1 METKNTLPQPKLMDK
16 NDFIKNALEKVT
28 SKRVVY
34 ISTGILI
41 FLLLPYFLR
50 SVGNTIRALKDCGDA
65 IKGV

>member
-34 ISTGILI
+34 IGTGILI
-41 FLLLPYFLR
+41 FLLLPYLLR

>member
-34 ISTGILI
+34 ISTGVLI
-41 FLLLPYFLR
+41 FLLLPYLLR

>member
-41 FLLLPYFLR
+41 FLFLPYLLR

>member
-28 SKRVVY
+28 SKRVIYVGFAVVGF
-34 ISTGILI
+34 I
-41 FLLLPYFLR
+41 LLPLILR
-50 SVGNTIRALKDCGDA
+50 GVGNTIRALKDCGDA

>member
-41 FLLLPYFLR
+41 FLLLPYLLR

>member
-1 METKNTLPQPKLMDK
+1 METKNTLPHPKLMDK

-34 ISTGILI
+34 IGTGVLI
-41 FLLLPYFLR
+41 FFLLPYILKG
-50 SVGNTIRALKDCGDA
+50 VGNTIRALKDCGDA